1 MKFDELLEKPLKE
14 LLDEYA
20 LLYNLECGYYYGI
33 CDLDTIDLMF
43 QEYNVE
49 EYEDAMYIDTLI
61 PESVLQNIDD
71 ETLTYEKIQKI
82 MSNLGITKR
91 TKHGHI

>member
-1 MKFDELLEKPLKE
+1 MKFEELLDKPLKE
-14 LLDEYA
+14 LLDGYA

-33 CDLDTIDLMF
+33 CDLDTIDMMF

-49 EYEDAMYIDTLI
+49 EYSDAMYVDSLI

-71 ETLTYEKIQKI
+71 ETVSYEKIEKI
-82 MSNLGITKR
+82 MNNLGISKR